1 MVMTAD
7 RLLSGVKRRISMPA
21 SQVLMVDADILA
33 VADDVT
39 KAYLVPILVALRQD
53 YFVTSSLTPMV
64 ADQAEYDIPYRA
76 VGRGLRDL
84 KMVDASESVR
94 DLALISIEDA
104 HMFVI
109 STVTHSFYFKGDK
122 VVLVPT
128 PADATSSLQFWW
140 EQPPA
145 NLTTVSSAALIT
157 AISDPMVTVSTL
169 PSTMIASTLVDF
181 VKGTSG
187 NTTLGYDA
195 SISSVASTT
204 VTFAASTLPTGL
216 AVGDYLSLAQTTPVI
231 QLPNECYPLLE
242 SRTCRRILAS
252 VGDYDGARGLDD
264 DIKEEEKNLK
274 QLLEPRIQGEPKV
287 ILNRNGLLRG
297 RRFASRR
304 GLLF

>member
-1 MVMTAD
+1 MAMTAD
-7 RLLSGVKRRISMPA
+7 RLLAGVKRRISMPA
-21 SQVLMVDADILA
+21 SQVLVVDADILA

-39 KAYLVPILVALRQD
+39 KAYLVPILMSLRQD

-64 ADQAEYDIPYRA
+64 ANQSDYAIPYRA

-84 KMVDASESVR
+84 KMVDAAGSVR
-94 DLALISIEDA
+94 DLALISIEDS

-128 PADATSSLQFWW
+128 PADATSSIQFWW

-145 NLTTVSSAALIT
+145 NLVTVSAAALVT
-157 AISDPMVTVSTL
+157 AVSDPMVTVSAV
-169 PSTMIASTLVDF
+169 PPTMTAAATVDF
-181 VKGTSG
+181 VQGKSG
-187 NTTLGYDA
+187 NATLGIDA
-195 SISSVASTT
+195 VITSVASTT
-204 VTFAASTLPTGL
+204 ITFPASTVPSTL
-216 AVGDYLSLAQTTPVI
+216 AVGDYLSIAETTPVI

-242 SRTCRRILAS
+242 SRTCQRILAA
-252 VGDYDGARGLDD
+252 VGDYDGARGLDG

-274 QLLEPRIQGEPKV
+274 QLLEPRIQGEPVV